1 METIIY
7 RQNTS
12 KTKNTQI
19 QYETKS
25 IKIPSSLFCVG
36 HVQVDMDLALRV
48 ICLQSETSWE
58 KSNFSFVSGCELE
71 IESSLVV
78 ETHALFPISELESY
92 PAWTYVS
99 PVHAAI
105 VSLSS

>member
-1 METIIY
+1 
-7 RQNTS
+7 
-12 KTKNTQI
+12 
-19 QYETKS
+19 
-25 IKIPSSLFCVG
+25 
-36 HVQVDMDLALRV
+36 MDLALRV